1 MVVCAWCVVPDDD
14 MGSHAD
20 RDSTAGPASSGDTGT
35 ALHSCQYPVSNIALN
50 LL

>member
-1 MVVCAWCVVPDDD
+1 MLGAWRLVPDDD

-20 RDSTAGPASSGDTGT
+20 RDSTAGTASSGGTGI
-35 ALHSCQYPVSNIALN
+35 ALHYCQYPVSNIALD

>member
-1 MVVCAWCVVPDDD
+1 VTALFAAPDDD

-20 RDSTAGPASSGDTGT
+20 CDRAAGPPQSGDAGK
-35 ALHSCQYPVSNIALN
+35 APYSCQYPVSNIAQN